1 VCIFFWFVGNNAGS
15 YGGLFYLALGKDES
29 YYNFSFCEFYDLNL
43 STANGTLRF
52 SGSNFKNISL
62 DNLIFNGISV

>member
-1 VCIFFWFVGNNAGS
+1 VCIFFWFVDNKADK
-15 YGGLFYLALGKDES
+15 YGGLFYLALYDDES

-52 SGSNFKNISL
+52 DGSNFTFISL
-62 DNLIFNGISV
+62 DNLIFNGVSV